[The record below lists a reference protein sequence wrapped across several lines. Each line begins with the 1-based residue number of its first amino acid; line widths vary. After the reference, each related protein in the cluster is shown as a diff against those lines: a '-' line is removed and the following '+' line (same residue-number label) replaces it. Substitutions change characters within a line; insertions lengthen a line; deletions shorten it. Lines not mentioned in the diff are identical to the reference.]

1 MPYQDLL
8 KVVKPIFSKEE
19 VAQALGT
26 SSDSARV
33 LCSRYTKKGLLTR
46 LKRDLYARTETLRNL
61 GQSDLFR
68 IANFLQVPSYISL
81 TTALSFYGISTQ
93 IQRNVFESISIKR
106 SKTYER
112 EGLIFRYLKVAPKLY
127 RGFSKAGGIFIAS
140 PEKAVMDS
148 FYLASLGRYPLDIS
162 SLDLSKLDGKIM
174 GELSRLYPAKAV
186 EFFQREYDKI
196 RSARKI

>member
-8 KVVKPIFSKEE
+8 KIEKPVFSKEE
-19 VAQALGT
+19 VALALCI

-33 LCSRYTKKGLLTR
+33 LCSRYAKRGLLTR
-46 LKRDLYARTETLRNL
+46 LKRDLYARTETLRNM

-81 TTALSFYGISTQ
+81 STALSFYAVSSQ

-112 EGLIFRYLKVAPKLY
+112 EGLAFRYVKIDPELY
-127 RGFSKAGGIFIAS
+127 RGYIKEGGIFIAS

-148 FYLASLGRYPLDIS
+148 FYLASMGRYPLDIS
-162 SLDLSKLDGKIM
+162 SLDLSKLNDKIIS
-174 GELSRLYPAKAV
+174 EFSEIYPSKAV
-186 EFFQREYDKI
+186 EFFEREYEKI
-196 RSARKI
+196 RRARKL